1 MVSRHLSYTHRHI
14 YYLSHPPTGKETS
27 LWIVFHGYG
36 QLAYY
41 FLRKFGSLDTEDR
54 MIVAPEGLNRHYLK
68 GFSGRVGANW
78 MTKHEREPDIANTNE
93 YLNTMLTEIRKQLPD
108 IEVVHTLG
116 FSQGAA
122 TMSRWI
128 CQMDFPLD
136 KVIFWGGAPAYDLDS
151 VLLQRRLAGSRV
163 MAALGEEDPF
173 LSTEN
178 FQEQYSRLTEAGIRD
193 LRLFHYPGGHELEA
207 TLLKEL
213 FLM

>member
-1 MVSRHLSYTHRHI
+1 MISQHLSYPHQHL
-14 YYLSHPPTGKETS
+14 YYLSHPLSGKETS

-36 QLAYY
+36 QLANY
-41 FLRKFGSLDTEDR
+41 FLRKFASLDTEDR
-54 MIVAPEGLNRHYLK
+54 LIVAPEGLNRHYLK

-78 MTKHEREPDIANTNE
+78 MTKHERTTDIANTNR
-93 YLNTMLTEIRKQLPD
+93 YLNTLLKDIRQQLPKLK
-108 IEVVHTLG
+108 VVHTLG

-151 VLLQRRLAGSRV
+151 PLLQRRLDGSRV
-163 MAALGEEDPF
+163 MAALGQEDPF

-178 FQEQYSRLTEAGIRD
+178 FQEQYSRLTEAGIPD
-193 LRLFHYPGGHELEA
+193 LRIFHYPGGHELEA
-207 TLLKEL
+207 ALLKEL